1 MEPNSNAAPIDY
13 SSRDVQQDINDFAGV
28 FFDAIADAMYEGNDR
43 RVGIDT
49 EMELVQK
56 FEQIKSWLPSYAQA
70 HKDEFLKV
78 VYARMNE
85 MQNTNDYGT
94 SYGADILNGANWQQ
108 IVADAYSA
116 VNEYYNNPQG
126 TAINRAKPGRQVN
139 VNPNIQPKPVEK
151 RLWPHENGMLR
162 TPVGSPIGQ
171 DPNKGGTPWGTLP
184 DSPKYNASELDE
196 NAQENANMWKPTPEM
211 IQGVNGYRFIG

>member
-1 MEPNSNAAPIDY
+1 MDTNSNTAPIDY
-13 SSRDVQQDINDFAGV
+13 SSPKVQHDINEFAGL
-28 FFDAIADAMYEGNDR
+28 FFDAISDAMYEDNDR
-43 RVGIDT
+43 QVNIDT

-70 HKDEFLKV
+70 HRDEFLKV
-78 VYARMNE
+78 VYARMTE
-85 MQNTNDYGT
+85 MQNTNDYGN
-94 SYGADILNGANWQQ
+94 SYGADILNGTNWEQ
-108 IVADAYSA
+108 IVTDAYNS
-116 VNEYYNNPQG
+116 VKEYYSN
-126 TAINRAKPGRQVN
+126 TKAAIDRTKPGRQAY

-184 DSPKYNASELDE
+184 DSPKYNARKLDE
-196 NAQENANMWKPTPEM
+196 NAQENANMWKPSQEM
-211 IQGVNGYRFIG
+211 INGVVDHFGYRA